1 MGMRKKLEN
10 VTHINYHQYQYIYK
24 SRDLIWKS
32 IRFYQVAHF
41 MQKELKYSQVKN
53 KLNID
58 FLFHLV
64 QWFKTF
70 LIKK

>member
-1 MGMRKKLEN
+1 MRKKLEK
-10 VTHINYHQYQYIYK
+10 VTHINHHQYQYIYK
-24 SRDLIWKS
+24 SIDLMWKS
-32 IRFYQVAHF
+32 MRFCQVVHF
-41 MQKELKYSQVKN
+41 MQKELKYSQDKN

-64 QWFKTF
+64 QCFKTF